1 MESEKARECHL
12 HSHLVCQHLLGS
24 TRGQAH
30 APCNQPLGRTKGCQR
45 GKSPCIRGTS
55 GLVTTSVTIHVTLS
69 VTFSVTV
76 AATVHCSTCCAARR
90 KRGRAAEEDTAARG
104 SRSRGASTRG
114 ALSPGLALR
123 AGRYVHLTTQSM
135 LEHWKS
141 VLPRYY
147 PFPTPFPPLPHHH
160 THTRLTLLAVVR
172 RCGHSNPVFAHR
184 TCPPLRS

>member
-1 MESEKARECHL
+1 MGGRRVESEKARECHL
-12 HSHLVCQHLLGS
+12 HSHLVRQHFGS

-30 APCNQPLGRTKGCQR
+30 GPCNQPRGRTKGCQR

-55 GLVTTSVTIHVTLS
+55 GLVTTGVTIHVTLS

-90 KRGRAAEEDTAARG
+90 KRGRAAEEDIAARG

-141 VLPRYY
+141 VLPRYF
-147 PFPTPFPPLPHHH
+147 PFPTPSPPLSHPFPTTTH
-160 THTRLTLLAVVR
+160 THV
-172 RCGHSNPVFAHR
+172 
-184 TCPPLRS
+184 